1 MEKLKKEHDK
11 LNTQLDSQVN
21 KYDQQRIELEAHKNR
36 TKSLNEEHQMLKK
49 MKEKKDKDFYDLT
62 ITEGELRNEN
72 RRLTKENKSHHLN
85 NLKLTNERDH
95 TLNAKKEAEHAKNI
109 TTSGVN
115 ALTREIEYLRK
126 TADNEKT
133 DILNLIRDRDMMSK
147 YIRKAEDINEKNKQ
161 EIIKLNAKVASL
173 NEQSR
178 QKAENIAS
186 LISQLFKLEKER
198 DKAAQDAQKHSNTV
212 T

>member
-1 MEKLKKEHDK
+1 
-11 LNTQLDSQVN
+11 
-21 KYDQQRIELEAHKNR
+21 
-36 TKSLNEEHQMLKK
+36 MLKK
-49 MKEKKDKDFYDLT
+49 MKDKKDKEFYDLS

-72 RRLTKENKSHHLN
+72 RRLTKENKAHHLN

-95 TLNAKKEAEHAKNI
+95 TLNAKKEAEHQKNI
-109 TTSGVN
+109 TTAGVN

-173 NEQSR
+173 NE
-178 QKAENIAS
+178 
-186 LISQLFKLEKER
+186 
-198 DKAAQDAQKHSNTV
+198 
-212 T
+212 

>member
-1 MEKLKKEHDK
+1 LFDEFNHQGKLKEKRDKEFD
-11 LNTQLDSQVN
+11 
-21 KYDQQRIELEAHKNR
+21 ELQI
-36 TKSLNEEHQMLKK
+36 S
-49 MKEKKDKDFYDLT
+49 
-62 ITEGELRNEN
+62 EGELRNEN
-72 RRLTKENKSHHLN
+72 RRLAKENKEHHRS

-95 TLNAKKEAEHAKNI
+95 TLVAKKEAEHQKNI
-109 TTSGVN
+109 TTAGVN

-147 YIRKAEDINEKNKQ
+147 YIRKAEEINEKNKQ

-198 DKAAQDAQKHSNTV
+198 DKAA
-212 T
+212 

>member
-1 MEKLKKEHDK
+1 M
-11 LNTQLDSQVN
+11 SV
-21 KYDQQRIELEAHKNR
+21 
-36 TKSLNEEHQMLKK
+36 
-49 MKEKKDKDFYDLT
+49 
-62 ITEGELRNEN
+62 
-72 RRLTKENKSHHLN
+72 
-85 NLKLTNERDH
+85 
-95 TLNAKKEAEHAKNI
+95 
-109 TTSGVN
+109 TTAGVS